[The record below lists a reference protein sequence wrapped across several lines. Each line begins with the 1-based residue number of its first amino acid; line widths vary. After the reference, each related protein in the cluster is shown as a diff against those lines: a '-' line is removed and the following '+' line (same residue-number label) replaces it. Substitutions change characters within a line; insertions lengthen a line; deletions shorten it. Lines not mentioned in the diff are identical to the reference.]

1 VAPVLREIRSLLADR
16 YDVSREIG
24 RGGMA
29 IVFAATQRSGGDE
42 VAVKVIRP
50 EIALTVG
57 ADRFLR
63 EIRIAARLSHPNIL
77 PVLDSGEISGL
88 TYYVMPYVAGEAL
101 RTRLSRGGPLDVQTA
116 VRIARDV
123 ASGLAHAH
131 AAHIIHRDVKPG
143 NILLSGALTYVMD
156 FGVARAIDE
165 AHTESITA
173 PGIAVGTPAYMS
185 PEQASGERHLD
196 ARSDIYS
203 LGCVLYEMLS
213 GEPPY
218 TGATTHAIVMRC
230 FSEPVPAVRHVRP
243 EVPPYVDG
251 ALQKALAKLP
261 IDRFATAAEFAESL
275 SPTAAVAGAPRR
287 TSVAVLP
294 FRNLGSD
301 PDDAY
306 LSDGLTEEIIS
317 HLGKLES
324 VRVAA
329 RTSSFAFRESGTP
342 PETAGRRLG
351 VSTVLDGSVRRTAD
365 RLEVEASLVRATDGQ
380 ELWRERYDR
389 EMADVFAIQEDIAGA
404 IVATLEGHLE
414 TSRPRR
420 VVRRYTESLT
430 AFELYLRGRY
440 EGRHR
445 SRHGL
450 LRGIEFFER
459 AVSADPHY
467 ALAYVGLADF
477 YSLMA
482 WYRFQ
487 SPREAFPRAGVAA
500 MRALERD
507 DLLSQ
512 AHASLGAVRFYHQWD
527 WGGAERAITRA
538 LELHP
543 DEPTGLHVY
552 GEFLLA
558 QGRLGEALE
567 HATRAREADPLAA
580 NINAGIGWVHYFARE
595 FDRAITQFQ
604 RTLALDPGYAFL
616 HWFLGQSQLAAGDLD
631 GALATLRS
639 GAVSSNRHTAMEA
652 YLGYVYART
661 GEEQR
666 ARAALAEL
674 RSRAASEYVPA
685 DCLAV
690 LHLGLGERDEALV
703 WLERAVGE
711 RALHVVF
718 LGVDP
723 MFDELRDDGRFQG
736 LLQSVGLA

>member
-1 VAPVLREIRSLLADR
+1 VLDAG
-16 YDVSREIG
+16 EIG
-24 RGGMA
+24 
-29 IVFAATQRSGGDE
+29 
-42 VAVKVIRP
+42 
-50 EIALTVG
+50 
-57 ADRFLR
+57 
-63 EIRIAARLSHPNIL
+63 
-77 PVLDSGEISGL
+77 GL

-101 RTRLSRGGPLDVQTA
+101 ETRLTRSGPLDVPAA

-123 ASGLAHAH
+123 ASALAHAH
-131 AAHIIHRDVKPG
+131 AQHIVHRDVKPG
-143 NILLSGALTYVMD
+143 NIMLSDGTTYVMD

-173 PGIAVGTPAYMS
+173 PGIAVGTPSYMS

-203 LGCVLYEMLS
+203 LGCVLYEMLT

-230 FSEPVPAVRHVRP
+230 FAEPVPEVRSVRP
-243 EVPPYVDG
+243 EVPPHVDR

-261 IDRFATAAEFAESL
+261 IDRYASAAEFAQALARS
-275 SPTAAVAGAPRR
+275 APPPGMPQR
-287 TSVAVLP
+287 TSIAVLP
-294 FRNLGSD
+294 FRNLGTD
-301 PDDAY
+301 PGDAY

-329 RTSSFAFRESGTP
+329 RTSSFAFRESGTRP
-342 PETAGRRLG
+342 DVAGRRLG
-351 VSTVLDGSVRRTAD
+351 VTAVLDGSVRRTVD
-365 RLEVEASLVRATDGQ
+365 RLQVEASLVRATDGE

-389 EMADVFAIQEDIAGA
+389 QMADVFAIQEDIAGA

-450 LRGIEFFER
+450 LRGIEYFER
-459 AVSADPHY
+459 AVSADPDY

-487 SPREAFPRAGVAA
+487 APRDAFPRAGVAA

-512 AHASLGAVRFYHQWD
+512 AHASVGTVRFYHQWD

-538 LELHP
+538 LELHAG
-543 DEPTGLHVY
+543 EPAALHVY

-558 QGRLGEALE
+558 QGRLDEALA
-567 HATRAREADPLAA
+567 HATRARDAEPLAA

-595 FDRAITQFQ
+595 YDRAVEQFR

-616 HWFLGQSQLAAGDLD
+616 HWFLGQSLLAAADPE
-631 GALATLRS
+631 GALAAFSS
-639 GAVSSNRHTAMEA
+639 GIAASDRHAALVA
-652 YLGYVYART
+652 YLGYAYAKTGQERHART
-661 GEEQR
+661 V
-666 ARAALAEL
+666 LDEL
-674 RSRAASEYVPA
+674 RSRAAEEYVPA

-690 LHLGLGERDEALV
+690 LHLGLGERDAALA
-703 WLERAVGE
+703 WLERAVRE
-711 RALHVVF
+711 RALHAVF

-723 MFDELRDDGRFQG
+723 MFDELRSDGRFHG